1 MRTIEEITAAMTALV
16 DGAADRSLT
25 DDEVTAYEG
34 LENELRGVQRGVQ
47 RSEEIRARNAAY
59 NSVTIPAGVPRTRA
73 SDPDAPSDLD
83 LAFRAYLRTGIP
95 NNDISGLAVTNAQ
108 GEGSSAGGGYLVPT
122 TFQEKI
128 VDRMVAYGGLAT
140 EVETITTTTG
150 GPLDFATLDD
160 TANTG
165 SISAEHAAPA
175 SGADLVFG
183 KKSLGAYRYTS
194 AGAGSNLPVRVS
206 TALIRDAAVNIENI
220 VADKL
225 AERIYRKQA
234 AHWCTGT
241 GVAEPLGLVADSLTA
256 DNDLDTADTPD
267 YEDLVET
274 EDLLDP
280 AYEPGAKWI
289 MRKNTW
295 SQLRL
300 IVDLNGRPILQDST
314 DGITGRPQRSLL
326 GYPVVIDQ
334 AMPLLSSAGIT
345 LPIAFG
351 DFRKAYVRRNV
362 GTVSILVNP
371 YARMKEG
378 EIEYHGEMYA
388 DGLIQ
393 NRNAYVIVRNNT

>member
-1 MRTIEEITAAMTALV
+1 MRTIEEITSAMTALV

-25 DDEVTAYEG
+25 DEEVAQYEAM
-34 LENELRGVQRGVQ
+34 EKELKGVQATDAI
-47 RSEEIRARNAAY
+47 RSRNAAY
-59 NSVTIPAGVPRTRA
+59 NVVRTPAGVPSRRSA
-73 SDPDAPSDLD
+73 DPDAPSDLD
-83 LAFRAYLRTGIP
+83 LAFRNYLRTGVP
-95 NNDISGLAVTNAQ
+95 NADISGLAVTNAQ

-122 TFQEKI
+122 TFQKKI
-128 VDRMVAYGGLAT
+128 VDRMVAFGGLGN
-140 EVETITTTTG
+140 EVETINTTTG
-150 GPLDFATLDD
+150 GPLDFGTLDD
-160 TANTG
+160 TSNTG
-165 SISAEHAAPA
+165 DIAAEHAAPA

-206 TALIRDAAVNIENI
+206 TALIRDAAINIESI

-241 GVAEPLGLVADSLTA
+241 GVGEPMGLVAGSLTA

-267 YEDLVET
+267 YEDLIET

-280 AYEPGAKWI
+280 AYEPGAKWV

-300 IVDLNGRPILQDST
+300 IVDTAGRPILQDST
-314 DGITGRPQRSLL
+314 DGITGRPQRMLL

-334 AMPLLSSAGIT
+334 AMPLLSSAGDT
-345 LPIAFG
+345 FPIAFG
-351 DFRKAYVRRNV
+351 DLRQAYVRRFV
-362 GTVSILVNP
+362 GSVSVLVNP
-371 YARMKEG
+371 YSRMSNG
-378 EIEYHGEMYA
+378 EIEYTGEMYA
-388 DGLIQ
+388 DGLVQ
-393 NRNAYVIVRNNT
+393 NRNAYVIVQNNT

>member
-25 DDEVTAYEG
+25 DEEITQYEG
-34 LENELRGVQRGVQ
+34 MEKELKGVQATDA
-47 RSEEIRARNAAY
+47 IRTRNAAY
-59 NSVTIPAGVPRTRA
+59 NVVRFPAGVPRAA
-73 SDPDAPSDLD
+73 SPDSQAPSDLV
-83 LAFRAYLRTGIP
+83 LAFRNYLRTGMP
-95 NNDISGLAVTNAQ
+95 SADLSGLAVTNAQ
-108 GEGSSAGGGYLVPT
+108 GEGSSAAGGYLVPT
-122 TFQEKI
+122 EFQQKI
-128 VDRMVAYGGLAT
+128 VERMVAFGGLGNV
-140 EVETITTTTG
+140 VETINTDTG
-150 GPLDFATLDD
+150 NPLDFATLDD
-160 TANTG
+160 TSNDG
-165 SISAEHAAPA
+165 DISAEHAAPA

-206 TALIRDAAVNIENI
+206 TALIRDAAVNIEGL

-241 GVAEPLGLVADSLTA
+241 GVGEPMGLVADSLTA

-280 AYEPGAKWI
+280 AYEPNASWVMK
-289 MRKNTW
+289 KNTW

-314 DGITGRPQRSLL
+314 DGITGRPQRTLL
-326 GYPVVIDQ
+326 GYPVTIDQ
-334 AMPLLSSAGIT
+334 SMPTLSSAGIT

-351 DFRKAYVRRNV
+351 DMRRAYVRRFV
-362 GTVSILVNP
+362 GSVAVLVNP
-371 YARMKEG
+371 YSRMKEG

-388 DGLIQ
+388 DGLVQ
-393 NRNAYVIVRNNT
+393 DRNAYVIVRNNT

>member
-1 MRTIEEITAAMTALV
+1 VKTIEEIMAAMTAV
-16 DGAADRSLT
+16 MDGAADRDLT
-25 DDEVTAYEG
+25 DDEVTQYEG
-34 LENELRGVQRGVQ
+34 YEQELKGAQRTQ
-47 RSEEIRARNAAY
+47 NLRDRHAAY
-59 NSVTIPAGVPRTRA
+59 NTVRVPAGVPRTRTV
-73 SDPDAPSDLD
+73 DPDAPSELD
-83 LAFRAYLRTGIP
+83 VAFTNYLRTGVP
-95 NNDISGLAVTNAQ
+95 NQDISGLQVTNAQ
-108 GEGSSAGGGYLVPT
+108 GEGGSAGGGYLVPT
-122 TFQEKI
+122 EFQKKI
-128 VDRMVAYGGLAT
+128 VDRMVAYGGLAA
-140 EVETITTTTG
+140 EVESISTNTG

-165 SISAEHAAPA
+165 DIAAEHAAPA

-206 TALIRDAAVNIENI
+206 TALIRDAAVNIESI

-241 GVAEPLGLVADSLTA
+241 GVGEPMGLVAGSLTA
-256 DNDLDTADTPD
+256 DRDLDTADTPD
-267 YEDLVET
+267 YEDLVDI

-280 AYEPGAKWI
+280 AYEPGAKWL

-300 IVDLNGRPILQDST
+300 LVDTAGRPILQDST

-334 AMPLLSSAGIT
+334 AMPLLSSAGDT
-345 LPIAFG
+345 FPIAFG
-351 DFRKAYVRRNV
+351 DLRKAYVRRTV
-362 GTVSILVNP
+362 GSVSILVNP

-388 DGLIQ
+388 DGLVQ
-393 NRNAYVIVRNNT
+393 NRNAYIICQNNT

>member
-16 DGAADRSLT
+16 DGAADRPLS
-25 DDEVTAYEG
+25 DDEVTNYEAM
-34 LENELRGVQRGVQ
+34 EAELASVQRTDA
-47 RSEEIRARNAAY
+47 IRARNAAY
-59 NSVTIPAGVPRTRA
+59 NVVRIPAGVPRTR
-73 SDPDAPSDLD
+73 SLDPDAPTDLD
-83 LAFRAYLRTGIP
+83 LAFRNYLRTGIG
-95 NNDISGLAVTNAQ
+95 NADLAGLQVTNAQ
-108 GEGSSAGGGYLVPT
+108 GEGSSTAGGYLVPT
-122 TFQEKI
+122 QFQQKI
-128 VDRMVAYGGLAT
+128 VDRMVAFGGLGNV
-140 EVETITTTTG
+140 VETITTDTG
-150 GPLDFATLDD
+150 NPLDFGTLDD
-160 TANTG
+160 TANSG
-165 SISAEHAAPA
+165 AIAAEHAAPA

-206 TALIRDAAVNIENI
+206 TALIRDAAINIEGL

-234 AHWCTGT
+234 AHWATGT
-241 GVAEPLGLVADSLTA
+241 GVGEPMGLVADSLTA

-280 AYEPGAKWI
+280 AYEPNAIWVMK
-289 MRKNTW
+289 KNSW

-300 IVDLNGRPILQDST
+300 IVDTAGRPILQDST

-334 AMPLLSSAGIT
+334 AMPTLSSAGIT

-351 DFRKAYVRRNV
+351 DLRAAYVRRFV
-362 GTVSILVNP
+362 GSVSVLVNP
-371 YARMKEG
+371 YSRMANG

-388 DGLIQ
+388 DGLVQ
-393 NRNAYVIVRNNT
+393 NRNAYVIVQNNT

>member
-1 MRTIEEITAAMTALV
+1 MKTIEEITAAMTALV

-25 DDEVTAYEG
+25 DDEVTQYEG
-34 LENELRGVQRGVQ
+34 LEKELAAAQKTEQ
-47 RSEEIRARNAAY
+47 IRARNAAY
-59 NSVTIPAGVPRTRA
+59 NTVTIPAGVPRTRA
-73 SDPDAPSDLD
+73 ADPDAPSDLD
-83 LAFRAYLRTGIP
+83 LAFRNYLATGIP
-95 NNDISGLAVTNAQ
+95 NADISGLAVTNAQ
-108 GEGSSAGGGYLVPT
+108 GEGSSAAGGYLVPT
-122 TFQEKI
+122 EFQKKI
-128 VDRMVAYGGLAT
+128 VDRMVAYGGLAA
-140 EVETITTTTG
+140 EVETINTATG
-150 GPLDFATLDD
+150 GPLDFGTLDD
-160 TANTG
+160 TSNTG
-165 SISAEHAAPA
+165 DIAAEHAAPA
-175 SGADLVFG
+175 SGDDLVFG

-206 TALIRDAAVNIENI
+206 TALIRDAAVNIESI

-241 GVAEPLGLVADSLTA
+241 GVGEPLGLVSGSLTA
-256 DNDLDTADTPD
+256 DRDLDTPDVPD
-267 YEDLVET
+267 YEDLVDI

-280 AYEPGAKWI
+280 AYEPGAKWV

-300 IVDLNGRPILQDST
+300 IVDTAGRPILQDST

-334 AMPLLSSAGIT
+334 AMPLLSSAGDT
-345 LPIAFG
+345 FPIAFG

-362 GTVSILVNP
+362 GGVSILVNP
-371 YARMKEG
+371 YSRMKEG

-388 DGLIQ
+388 DGLVQ
-393 NRNAYVIVRNNT
+393 NRNAYVIAQNNT